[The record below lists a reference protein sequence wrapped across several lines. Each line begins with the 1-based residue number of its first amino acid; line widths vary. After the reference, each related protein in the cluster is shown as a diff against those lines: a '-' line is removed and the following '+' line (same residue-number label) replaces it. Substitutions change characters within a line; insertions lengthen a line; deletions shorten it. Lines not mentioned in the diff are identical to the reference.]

1 MSPVQREFRR
11 RFRNNVIAAVILF
24 PFVLIFLRA
33 MKATGET
40 WLTPNEA
47 AVGALVVV
55 AVAAMYAIRT
65 WRCPGCNESLGRAV
79 YPKRCPSCDVELR

>member
-1 MSPVQREFRR
+1 MSPIQREFRR

-24 PFVLIFLRA
+24 PFVLLLLNA

-47 AVGALVVV
+47 GVGALVLV
-55 AVAAMYAIRT
+55 AVAATYAIST
-65 WRCPGCNESLGRAV
+65 WRCPGCNASLGRAV